1 MWSFPRTLFGPL
13 FDRPALVPR
22 ADGAKLCESGPA
34 RKAPPNPPK
43 ARPAPARAA
52 APAPSLPAPA
62 RAFSPAPSS
71 RAQLRDR
78 YIAARFC
85 GMARGAADLRSPE
98 AVVRAARLYF
108 EEERADLATEML
120 SIAEEELPGEASIAL
135 ARLELLY
142 LCRERDPYE
151 RAARRFLEAHPGHE
165 AWAAVARLGRKL
177 EPASRLFA
185 SDGPA
190 DAADHYGPWPHLPN
204 WIQAPWD
211 LCAEVLAADFHRT
224 VRTLAAAPVAPQLS
238 FDGGGAP

>member
-34 RKAPPNPPK
+34 RKAPQVP
-43 ARPAPARAA
+43 RPASTPSRAA
-52 APAPSLPAPA
+52 APPPPPA
-62 RAFSPAPSS
+62 RPFSPAPSS

-85 GMARGAADLRSPE
+85 GIARGSADLRSPE
-98 AVVRAARLYF
+98 AVIRAARLYF
-108 EEERADLATEML
+108 EEERGDLAIELL
-120 SIAEEELPGEASIAL
+120 SIAEEESPGEASIVL

-142 LCRERDPYE
+142 LCRERDEYE

-165 AWAAVARLGRKL
+165 AWPAIARLGRKL

-185 SDGPA
+185 SDGAA

-211 LCAEVLAADFHRT
+211 LCAEVVAADFHRA
-224 VRTLAAAPVAPQLS
+224 VRALAAAPVAPQLS
-238 FDGGGAP
+238 LDGGGAP